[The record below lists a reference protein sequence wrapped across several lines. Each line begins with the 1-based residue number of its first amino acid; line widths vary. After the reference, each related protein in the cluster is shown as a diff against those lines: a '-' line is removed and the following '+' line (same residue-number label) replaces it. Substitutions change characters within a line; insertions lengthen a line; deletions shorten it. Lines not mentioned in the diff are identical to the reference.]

1 MAGTLPGS
9 GSSLP
14 PAFLIGAGLSLN
26 ASSKAEKSISL
37 MIFSSL
43 VVYQNVSFVSLG
55 LRTASCSVGS
65 RYVVLICL
73 FNVVTSTPPPGG
85 GGGGPGPSG
94 PRPGGPG
101 GGGGG
106 APVLSP
112 PGGAGGGGG
121 GGPIA
126 GGGGGA
132 GGAGG
137 GGGGATMEG
146 RDGVPPDWDEER
158 LELEAVLSWSLSTS
172 SSLIRTSMME
182 SRFLP
187 SSSLF
192 CTVRFSVLYSVST
205 SCLFVFRSL
214 ISCSSSSIRFS

>member
-14 PAFLIGAGLSLN
+14 PAFLIGAGLSLK

-106 APVLSP
+106 APVLNP
-112 PGGAGGGGG
+112 P
-121 GGPIA
+121 
-126 GGGGGA
+126 

-192 CTVRFSVLYSVST
+192 CTVLLRVLYSVST
-205 SCLFVFRSL
+205 SCLFVLRSL

>member
-73 FNVVTSTPPPGG
+73 FSVVTSTPPPGG

-94 PRPGGPG
+94 PRPGG
-101 GGGGG
+101 
-106 APVLSP
+106 
-112 PGGAGGGGG
+112 AGGGGG
-121 GGPIA
+121 GGPIE

-146 RDGVPPDWDEER
+146 SDGVPPDWDEER

-192 CTVRFSVLYSVST
+192 CTVLLRVLYSVST
-205 SCLFVFRSL
+205 ACLFVFRSL

>member
-14 PAFLIGAGLSLN
+14 PAFFIGAGLSLN

-73 FNVVTSTPPPGG
+73 FSVVTSTPPPGG

-94 PRPGGPG
+94 PRPGGP
-101 GGGGG
+101 
-106 APVLSP
+106 
-112 PGGAGGGGG
+112 
-121 GGPIA
+121 
-126 GGGGGA
+126 

-172 SSLIRTSMME
+172 SSLIRTSTEWTTMFMN
-182 SRFLP
+182 
-187 SSSLF
+187 
-192 CTVRFSVLYSVST
+192 CMH
-205 SCLFVFRSL
+205 
-214 ISCSSSSIRFS
+214 

>member
-14 PAFLIGAGLSLN
+14 PAFLIGAGLSLK

-73 FNVVTSTPPPGG
+73 FSVVTSTPPPGG
-85 GGGGPGPSG
+85 GGGGP
-94 PRPGGPG
+94 
-101 GGGGG
+101 
-106 APVLSP
+106 
-112 PGGAGGGGG
+112 
-121 GGPIA
+121 IE

-192 CTVRFSVLYSVST
+192 CTVLLRVLYSVST

-214 ISCSSSSIRFS
+214 ISCSSSSFS

>member
-14 PAFLIGAGLSLN
+14 PAFLIGAGLSLK

-37 MIFSSL
+37 MIFSTL

-121 GGPIA
+121 GG
-126 GGGGGA
+126 
-132 GGAGG
+132 
-137 GGGGATMEG
+137 TMEG

-192 CTVRFSVLYSVST
+192 CTVLLRVLYSVST

>member
-1 MAGTLPGS
+1 MVGTLPGS

-14 PAFLIGAGLSLN
+14 PAFLIGAGFSLK

-37 MIFSSL
+37 IILSSL
-43 VVYQNVSFVSLG
+43 VVYQNVSLVSLG
-55 LRTASCSVGS
+55 LRTASCRVGS
-65 RYVVLICL
+65 RYVVLWAGFTVL
-73 FNVVTSTPPPGG
+73 VSNPPTGG
-85 GGGGPGPSG
+85 GGGGPEPRG
-94 PRPGGPG
+94 PRPGGA

-106 APVLSP
+106 APGLSP

-121 GGPIA
+121 GGPIE

-137 GGGGATMEG
+137 GGGGATMDGNE
-146 RDGVPPDWDEER
+146 GVPPDCDEER
-158 LELEAVLSWSLSTS
+158 LELEAVFSWSLSTS

-192 CTVRFSVLYSVST
+192 CTVRFNVLYSVST
-205 SCLFVFRSL
+205 SCLFIFRSL

>member
-94 PRPGGPG
+94 PRPSGPG

-121 GGPIA
+121 GGPIE

-137 GGGGATMEG
+137 GGGGGQEAAFHHGGPDQRAGGGERPTQNSFQLKSFF
-146 RDGVPPDWDEER
+146 VPVWWDTIS
-158 LELEAVLSWSLSTS
+158 AFHGGSSSPSPSTS
-172 SSLIRTSMME
+172 STTS
-182 SRFLP
+182 SPFNGTPSLP
-187 SSSLF
+187 S
-192 CTVRFSVLYSVST
+192 
-205 SCLFVFRSL
+205 
-214 ISCSSSSIRFS
+214 